1 MEEKEKN
8 AMQLRVVLNV
18 CQQHYTFPPPVPLAL
33 PLCNMAKQKLRVEI
47 VEIISL
53 SGVLAAGAI
62 DVTRG
67 QCRFRKRVSRLCKYS
82 PKQSQLVVRVE
93 VGVEVGVG
101 VGGPN
106 LQLKL
111 TM

>member
-8 AMQLRVVLNV
+8 AMQLKVVLNV
-18 CQQHYTFPPPVPLAL
+18 CQQRFPFPSAS
-33 PLCNMAKQKLRVEI
+33 LCNIAKQKLRVEI

-82 PKQSQLVVRVE
+82 PKESE
-93 VGVEVGVG
+93 
-101 VGGPN
+101 
-106 LQLKL
+106 
-111 TM
+111 

>member
-18 CQQHYTFPPPVPLAL
+18 CQQRFPLPLPL

>member
-8 AMQLRVVLNV
+8 AMQLKVVLNV
-18 CQQHYTFPPPVPLAL
+18 CQQRFPFPL
-33 PLCNMAKQKLRVEI
+33 PLCNIAKQKLRVEI

-82 PKQSQLVVRVE
+82 PKESE
-93 VGVEVGVG
+93 
-101 VGGPN
+101 
-106 LQLKL
+106 
-111 TM
+111 

>member
-18 CQQHYTFPPPVPLAL
+18 CQQRYTFPPPVPLAL

-82 PKQSQLVVRVE
+82 PKQSQLVVRVQ
-93 VGVEVGVG
+93 VEVGVG

>member
-18 CQQHYTFPPPVPLAL
+18 CQQRFPLALPLLPL

-93 VGVEVGVG
+93 VGVEDGVG

>member
-8 AMQLRVVLNV
+8 AMQLKVVLNV
-18 CQQHYTFPPPVPLAL
+18 CQQRFPLALLLLPL

-82 PKQSQLVVRVE
+82 PKQSQLVVRVQ
-93 VGVEVGVG
+93 VEVGVG

>member
-18 CQQHYTFPPPVPLAL
+18 CQQRYTFPPLLPLAL

-82 PKQSQLVVRVE
+82 PKQSQLVVRVRVE
-93 VGVEVGVG
+93 VEVGVG
-101 VGGPN
+101 VPN